1 MSAYHILS
9 LDGGGIR
16 GLLTIT
22 LLERIEQEI
31 PGFLSEI
38 DLFAGTS
45 AGGILALALSM
56 GKKASEVRA
65 LYEEFSDI
73 VFERTLL
80 DKMINLWGFLGSKYS
95 NKNLYRVLYEE
106 FGNRTLASLSKK
118 VLISTFDLDSNPKR
132 FNDIRGWRAKFYHNF
147 SGKDSDADEKVI
159 DVAVKT
165 ATAPTFFP
173 IYKGFIDG
181 GVVANNP
188 SVCALAQ
195 AINPPTGGQKLND
208 LRLLSLGTGK
218 NPRFLD
224 VKNNNLGL
232 LQWAP
237 HMIGLMLEG
246 GVGLADYQCEQLL
259 GKRYLRVNPI
269 LPHSISMDDVG
280 SISEL
285 EVIAQSFNLSG
296 TIFWLKRYF
305 LAQ

>member
-1 MSAYHILS
+1 MTAYHILS
-9 LDGGGIR
+9 MDGGGIR
-16 GLLTIT
+16 GLLTII
-22 LLERIEQEI
+22 LLERIEKEI
-31 PGFLSEI
+31 PDFLSKI

-45 AGGILALALSM
+45 AGGILALALAM
-56 GKKASEVRA
+56 GKKTSEVRA

-73 VFERTLL
+73 VFERTLF

-95 NKNLYRVLYEE
+95 NKNLYRVLHEE

-118 VLISTFDLDSNPKR
+118 VLISTFDLDSKPKR
-132 FNDIRGWRAKFYHNF
+132 FNDTRGWRAKFYHNF
-147 SGKDSDADEKVI
+147 SGKDNDAEEKVI

-165 ATAPTFFP
+165 ATAPTYFP

-208 LRLLSLGTGK
+208 IRLFSLGTGK

-259 GKRYLRVNPI
+259 GRRYLRVNPI
-269 LPHSISMDDVG
+269 LPHSISMDDID

-285 EVIAQSFNLSG
+285 EVIAQDFNLSG

-305 LAQ
+305 LS

>member
-16 GLLTIT
+16 GLLTII

>member
-16 GLLTIT
+16 GLLTII

-118 VLISTFDLDSNPKR
+118 VLISTFDLDSTPKR

-246 GVGLADYQCEQLL
+246 GIGLADYQCEQLL

>member
-16 GLLTIT
+16 GLLTII

-246 GVGLADYQCEQLL
+246 GIGLADYQCEQLL